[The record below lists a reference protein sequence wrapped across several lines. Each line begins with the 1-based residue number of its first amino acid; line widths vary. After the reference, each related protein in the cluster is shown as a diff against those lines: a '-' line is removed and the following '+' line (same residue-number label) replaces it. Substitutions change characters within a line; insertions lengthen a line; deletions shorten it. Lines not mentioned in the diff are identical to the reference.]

1 MSMNRLLEQCIL
13 SILVLLGQT
22 AQAAHTYQAANAW
35 VEGGV
40 DRVVSSSSCIASS
53 TLSPA
58 ISNFTTTVSYNR
70 LGSYSEASNTLSIY
84 RLSTLSEYGSY
95 GDPDY
100 VSRHIETIIHD

>member
-13 SILVLLGQT
+13 FILVLLGQT

-40 DRVVSSSSCIASS
+40 DRVVSSCIAST

-58 ISNFTTTVSYNR
+58 ISNFTTTVSYNP